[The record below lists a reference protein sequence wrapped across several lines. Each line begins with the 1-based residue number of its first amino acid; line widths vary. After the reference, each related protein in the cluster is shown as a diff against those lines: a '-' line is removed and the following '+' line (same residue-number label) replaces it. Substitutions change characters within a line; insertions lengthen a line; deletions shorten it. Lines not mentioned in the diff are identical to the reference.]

1 MFSDNMLVLYGV
13 LSAAL
18 SLYAYVPYI
27 RDTLAERTQPE
38 RASWLIWSTLG
49 SIAFFSQL
57 YEGATDSLWFAG
69 VQVSGTI
76 IVFVLSIRLGAGE
89 YLSKKNLT
97 IFFVAAC
104 GLVAW
109 YFTENAVYALSI
121 TISISLLGGAVTV
134 QKAYNDPDSET
145 ISTWAVS
152 LLASVCAV
160 LSVGRVNWVILA
172 YPLYLLTLYGAIVGG
187 MILGRMRTR
196 ERGLV
201 LDPSPGVLDTARLNT
216 ALSGTALSNTVRADS
231 LDPLRNEV
239 VDALQRAVVGAD
251 RRLGDLD

>member
-1 MFSDNMLVLYGV
+1 MLVVYGV

-18 SLYAYVPYI
+18 SLFAYVPYI
-27 RDTLAERTQPE
+27 MDTLAKRTQPE

-57 YEGATDSLWFAG
+57 YEGATDSLWFAA

-76 IVFVLSIRLGAGE
+76 IVFVLSIRLGAGD
-89 YLSKKNLT
+89 YLSKKNLV

-109 YFTENAVYALSI
+109 YFTETAVYALTI

-134 QKAYNDPDSET
+134 QKAYEDPESET
-145 ISTWAVS
+145 MSTWAVS

-160 LSVGRVNWVILA
+160 LSVGKVDWVILA
-172 YPLYLLTLYGAIVGG
+172 YPLYLLALYGAIVGA
-187 MILGRMRTR
+187 MTLGRVAGNELTPIIGSAPAELRSTPP
-196 ERGLV
+196 V
-201 LDPSPGVLDTARLNT
+201 PI
-216 ALSGTALSNTVRADS
+216 
-231 LDPLRNEV
+231 DPLREEIV
-239 VDALQRAVVGAD
+239 GYLRRAVQEAEQGIKHS
-251 RRLGDLD
+251 